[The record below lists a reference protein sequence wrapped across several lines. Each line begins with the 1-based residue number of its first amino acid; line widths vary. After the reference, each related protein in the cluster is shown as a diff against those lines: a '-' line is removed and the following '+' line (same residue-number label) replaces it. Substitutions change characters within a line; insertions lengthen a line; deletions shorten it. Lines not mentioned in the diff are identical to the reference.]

1 MAGGDRGES
10 PDEVFLD
17 PAVSDVG
24 SAASSILSHRDEFAD
39 AEGGEAGNTD
49 SDSHSLSAEIDAALA
64 RAGGTTVDPWLAGS
78 GGYSPGGTVVV
89 PRESGSG
96 EGERAIA
103 VGRPFKKQASKSLD
117 ELTLQLTLNGSEA
130 VRRSEADRAA
140 FEVQLEQERWQH
152 RISLERERAKNAE
165 SLAALRQEMDR
176 KLLTHYDMSKDL
188 QALKKSLA
196 DFELSEKNYDE
207 LRTRKVEAL
216 SLREFILLKT
226 YEKQASLRKQLVQLE
241 REKEAATTDKLDTQL
256 RLERAEAGL
265 ARTEQGRLGARNDYE
280 RLQKQSSAE
289 IAQLNSELQKL
300 LHSKAATD
308 AKAENLQALHHSAAR
323 SEEDVRSLKAER
335 GLLQDN
341 NRQLL
346 LENTRLSEK
355 HHDLELKLALLSND
369 ELPGVRRE
377 LHACQMQNEKL
388 EQDLQHATTKLI
400 ACREKKDQLAA
411 KVEQEKQQDSYD
423 AQAKVDAQVKSLQ
436 ERMDADV
443 TKMRGNLMELHAK
456 ECSILKERNEHTQR
470 EKDSLER
477 KLADVE
483 HEKAE
488 LQITLAEVRNR
499 LSNEITELKG
509 MSRLRHFEVEK
520 YSLSYEETLQSLSAA
535 TEENGVLK
543 EKVDLLRKEYYELE
557 VRLQKEHS
565 RTQAENVSLKEQL
578 RCYTEMEQ
586 ELSGAL
592 REIAEGGAE
601 AAGGGKMASGDRL
614 GLGSLDKMKTSVEDA
629 LLLGTTLAGAPSQ
642 ARRRI
647 QESLVLA
654 QQLQRKGREVAAL
667 RGELEVERGKVQEL
681 EKQRALADQSAEW
694 RDEPRHYLVAQLREK
709 EAMVLDLRRSQDLL
723 EKEYEA
729 LKEKHLELQERSTE
743 MEADLKSVLTQRE
756 QLEFLK
762 QDALP
767 LMNTTTA
774 GRKSKSQS
782 NLPPK
787 VAWFDSLLTAGR

>member
-196 DFELSEKNYDE
+196 DFELSSEKNYDE

-308 AKAENLQALHHSAAR
+308 AKAENLQALHHS
-323 SEEDVRSLKAER
+323 D
-335 GLLQDN
+335 
-341 NRQLL
+341 
-346 LENTRLSEK
+346 
-355 HHDLELKLALLSND
+355 LKLALLSND

-443 TKMRGNLMELHAK
+443 TKMRGNLMARASEK
-456 ECSILKERNEHTQR
+456 TQKKKSIKR
-470 EKDSLER
+470 
-477 KLADVE
+477 
-483 HEKAE
+483 
-488 LQITLAEVRNR
+488 
-499 LSNEITELKG
+499 
-509 MSRLRHFEVEK
+509 
-520 YSLSYEETLQSLSAA
+520 SAA
-535 TEENGVLK
+535 
-543 EKVDLLRKEYYELE
+543 
-557 VRLQKEHS
+557 
-565 RTQAENVSLKEQL
+565 
-578 RCYTEMEQ
+578 
-586 ELSGAL
+586 
-592 REIAEGGAE
+592 
-601 AAGGGKMASGDRL
+601 
-614 GLGSLDKMKTSVEDA
+614 
-629 LLLGTTLAGAPSQ
+629 
-642 ARRRI
+642 
-647 QESLVLA
+647 
-654 QQLQRKGREVAAL
+654 
-667 RGELEVERGKVQEL
+667 
-681 EKQRALADQSAEW
+681 
-694 RDEPRHYLVAQLREK
+694 
-709 EAMVLDLRRSQDLL
+709 
-723 EKEYEA
+723 
-729 LKEKHLELQERSTE
+729 
-743 MEADLKSVLTQRE
+743 
-756 QLEFLK
+756 F
-762 QDALP
+762 
-767 LMNTTTA
+767 
-774 GRKSKSQS
+774 
-782 NLPPK
+782 
-787 VAWFDSLLTAGR
+787 